1 MRVIELSIPEALIR
15 EGLPRATDEEVA
27 FLVGRFAGRSLPP
40 DNADLLR
47 PFTDRDTP
55 RDRVLRVQLLLGCL
69 LTGRR
74 AGWSLGMVSRS
85 VERIVEAAAARA

>member
-1 MRVIELSIPEALIR
+1 MRTIELNIPETLIR
-15 EGLPRATDEEVA
+15 DALPRATDEEVA
-27 FLVGRFAGRSLPP
+27 ALVGRFAGRSFPP
-40 DNADLLR
+40 GNEDLLS
-47 PFTDRDTP
+47 PFTERDTP

-74 AGWSLGMVSRS
+74 AGWSYGFVSPT